1 MTYEQALAAFL
12 ADLEG
17 GLAVEVALSRYPA
30 YAATLRQDAALARQ
44 VGELAGAIDLPRGAT
59 ERARGRL
66 TEDLRDARSRD
77 SGHSRRWLPVLG
89 VRGLAY
95 SGALSALV
103 AAGVVVVLLFSGA
116 FSGLIGGAST
126 AEAAFDGV
134 VLDNQGGTLT
144 VQTSEGVETVTAPA
158 AVTAPAGNPST
169 AALQPGA
176 FVSVQG
182 KRLKDGSVSLSRISA
197 VSLEA
202 LNDWCD
208 SHGDQCLQL
217 KTKLENEVWACPR
230 SPQAC
235 AALTARLQ
243 DLQQKLSTHAAQL
256 LDLEGRCQQGI
267 SSACR
272 QLKTFCASHGSL
284 CGHLR
289 PAGSSAAGALATRL
303 QNLRNA
309 CATDA
314 SQCQQLRSFCGQR
327 PEACEAVRREL
338 QDLQDSLQK
347 RQAAP

>member
-66 TEDLRDARSRD
+66 TEGLRDARSRG
-77 SGHSRRWLPVLG
+77 SGNSRRWLPVLG
-89 VRGLAY
+89 ARSLAY
-95 SGALSALV
+95 SGALGALV
-103 AAGVVVVLLFSGA
+103 AAVMVVLLFSGA

-158 AVTAPAGNPST
+158 AVTAPTGNATT
-169 AALQPGA
+169 ATLQAGA

-182 KRLKDGSVSLSRISA
+182 KRLKDGTVSLSRISA
-197 VSLEA
+197 ASMEA

-208 SHGDQCLQL
+208 SHSDQCLQL
-217 KTKLENEVWACPR
+217 KTKLENEVRACPR

-235 AALTARLQ
+235 AALSARLQ
-243 DLQQKLSTHAAQL
+243 DLQQKLSMHAAQL
-256 LDLEGRCQQGI
+256 LDLEGRCQQGV

-272 QLKTFCASHGSL
+272 QLKTFCASHAGL

-289 PAGSSAAGALATRL
+289 PAGSGAAGALATRL

-347 RQAAP
+347 RQLAP